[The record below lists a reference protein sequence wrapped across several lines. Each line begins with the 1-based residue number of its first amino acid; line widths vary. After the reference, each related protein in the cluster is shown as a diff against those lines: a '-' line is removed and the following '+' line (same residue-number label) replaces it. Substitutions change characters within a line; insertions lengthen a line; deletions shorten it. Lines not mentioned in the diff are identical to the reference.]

1 MISFAYIAFQS
12 FYLTLTQWAN
22 GDLFG
27 GLKYPYLQ
35 IYPKR
40 LLDIPGGTRIVENGY
55 NTLAFQE
62 KLVRS
67 YRNLLNK

>member
-1 MISFAYIAFQS
+1 MYCLSKFLPHS
-12 FYLTLTQWAN
+12 HPMGKRWS
-22 GDLFG
+22 FG